1 MALDEAQERRILIG
15 DPRHHHALADRAAE
29 ERLEV
34 PLAERALGAGNRVAV
49 RVGFGMAEHFVHPLD
64 QPIGDDVL
72 EVLGVVVHLVPAHA
86 HHLDQEQFDQA
97 VAAQHRR
104 RQP

>member
-1 MALDEAQERRILIG
+1 MTRATTTRWPIG
-15 DPRHHHALADRAAE
+15 QLRSVSRW
-29 ERLEV
+29 RSRNV
-34 PLAERALGAGNRVAV
+34 PSGPGIGIAV
-49 RVGFGMAEHFVHPLD
+49 RIGFGMAEHLVHPLD
-64 QPIGDDVL
+64 QPVGDDVL